1 MSHYFTDNRNLDENR
16 KEIPFRF
23 LGVYYTFITD
33 NGVFSKTEVDF
44 GTWVLLKT
52 LCEGEIKGRVL
63 DLGCGYGVVGVVCK
77 KQFPEI
83 QVTSV
88 DVNPRAVE
96 LCIINA
102 EKNNV
107 HLDSLVSDGYENVD
121 GMYDAIITNPPIRAG
136 KKVIYHFFEK
146 SKEFLNQEG
155 CLWVVIRK
163 KQGAE
168 SAKRKIEEVF
178 GNCELMARE
187 KGFWVLKAVKHA
199 LTD

>member
-1 MSHYFTDNRNLDENR
+1 MSHYFTDNRNLDQNR

-44 GTWVLLKT
+44 GTWVLLKEVCNEE
-52 LCEGEIKGRVL
+52 LGSRIL

-77 KQFPEI
+77 KQFPSAE
-83 QVTSV
+83 VVSV

-96 LCIINA
+96 LA
-102 EKNNV
+102 QLSAKKNGV
-107 HLDSLVSDGYENVD
+107 ELEVSVSDGYSEVH
-121 GMYDAIITNPPIRAG
+121 GKFSSIITNPPIRAG
-136 KKVIYHFFEK
+136 KKVIYHFFEEA
-146 SKEFLNQEG
+146 KEYLLDQG

-163 KQGAE
+163 QQGAM

-178 GNCELMARE
+178 GNCEITKKE
-187 KGFWVLKAVKHA
+187 KGFWVLKAVKQS
-199 LTD
+199 